1 MSRVVNLMSGLVLCA
16 ILLVL
21 WIVPVSQRS
30 ELMTSAGL
38 VGTGTCV
45 VALSI
50 TLRHWLGTWRT
61 LCMLLIVQIG
71 AQAWLQWQW
80 GLWNSPIVLIRNLN
94 VVAGLIVF
102 ATFLALFAS
111 WSWLLVYRDASPT
124 ALALA
129 WIGWQLLLI
138 ITALRY
144 HTLDGMDSAGIREQI
159 VLIVPV
165 CLFSFLALAGGL
177 GFLAH
182 YIWLLVKEIGRI
194 ETLDVEHN

>member
-1 MSRVVNLMSGLVLCA
+1 MLKSDWMTWAGLLATGMGTLVL
-16 ILLVL
+16 
-21 WIVPVSQRS
+21 
-30 ELMTSAGL
+30 
-38 VGTGTCV
+38 
-45 VALSI
+45 SI
-50 TLRHWLGTWRT
+50 IWRRKIGTWRA
-61 LCMLLIVQIG
+61 LGILLIAHIG

-80 GLWNSPIVLIRNLN
+80 DLWESPVVLIRNLN

-102 ATFLALFAS
+102 ATFLALFTS

-129 WIGWQLLLI
+129 WIGWPLLLI

-165 CLFSFLALAGGL
+165 CLLSFLAVAGGL
-177 GFLAH
+177 GFFAH

-194 ETLDVEHN
+194 ETPEVEHS